1 MKNSKYFLFIGMCV
15 FILNSL
21 TGQSE
26 LRKVDNKAFKP
37 GEKLTFRVYYDAW
50 LTGKVTAGIG
60 ITEVKNTE
68 KTFNGRKVY
77 HIDTE
82 GKSKGLFN
90 MFYKVHDEFDS
101 YVDKEFLAPHL
112 FIRRTREGGYTKFD
126 EYNFNHEKEKVVT
139 RSASMYVPAYTQD
152 FISVVF
158 FARTVRSDTLK
169 TGDVIYINYFLN
181 DSVYNSAI
189 IFEGKEIIETGLG
202 KIRCLRLKPMVA
214 VGDVFTEKYPMT
226 LWVSDD
232 KNHVPIMAQSA
243 IYVGNIKMELMEY
256 EGLAHPFSALIEG
269 KKR

>member
-1 MKNSKYFLFIGMCV
+1 MKNSKYFLLIIICV
-15 FILNSL
+15 FNLNSL
-21 TGQSE
+21 TGQTKW
-26 LRKVDNKAFKP
+26 RKVENHAFKP
-37 GEKLTFRVYYDAW
+37 GEKLTFRLYYDAW

-68 KTFNGRKVY
+68 KTFKGRKVY

-90 MFYKVHDEFDS
+90 MFFKVHDEFDS

-112 FIRRTREGGYTKFD
+112 FIRRTREGGYQKFD
-126 EYNFNHEKEKVVT
+126 EYNFNHEKEYVVT
-139 RSASMYVPAYTQD
+139 RSATKKIPAYTQD

-158 FARTVRSDTLK
+158 FARTIRSDTLK
-169 TGDVIYINYFLN
+169 VGDVIYINYFLN
-181 DSVYNSAI
+181 DSVYNAAV

-202 KIRCLRLKPMVA
+202 KIRCIRLKPMVA

-232 KNHVPIMAQSA
+232 KNHVPVMAISA
-243 IYVGNIKMELMEY
+243 IYVGNIKMELMEF
-256 EGLAHPFSALIEG
+256 EGLAHPFSALIER
-269 KKR
+269 KK